1 MIIQTDQLE
10 RFEEEIKLNKE
21 SLKLK
26 NKNKVSYK
34 LAGKNVIDQ
43 IVKTSWG

>member
-1 MIIQTDQLE
+1 MIIQSDQME
-10 RFEEEIKLNKE
+10 RDVEEIKFNKE
-21 SLKLK
+21 SLKQK

-34 LAGKNVIDQ
+34 LAGKNVIDK